1 MKNSIF
7 TFLFCFTTSLFSDTG
22 AWIIT
27 PQEMAKLVMT
37 AAPESNIPPKV
48 LYAIGSVESGHK
60 HGFNAY
66 AFNGSNRNK
75 TADMGLMQI
84 NSSWIPK
91 LKQHGLYNPKDIY
104 IPQYNVRVG
113 AWILRQCINTFG
125 QSWKSIDCYNKGPG
139 NARNSSEYVDRFVA
153 AYRRTPDNLFYPPE
167 EQLLA
172 SNP

>member
-1 MKNSIF
+1 MKNGLLALILSVSG
-7 TFLFCFTTSLFSDTG
+7 LYAND
-22 AWIIT
+22 AYEWIIT
-27 PQEMAKLVMT
+27 PQEMAKLVMV
-37 AAPESNIPPKV
+37 AGPESNIPPKV
-48 LYAIGSVESGHK
+48 LYSIGAIESGQK

-84 NSSWIPK
+84 NSSWIPT
-91 LKQHGLYNPKDIY
+91 LKKHGLYNPKDIY

-113 AWILRQCINTFG
+113 AWILRQCINQFG

-139 NARNSSEYVDRFVA
+139 NARNNSEYVNRFIS
-153 AYRRTPDNLFYPPE
+153 AYQKTPDTLFYSNE
-167 EQLLA
+167 EFLA